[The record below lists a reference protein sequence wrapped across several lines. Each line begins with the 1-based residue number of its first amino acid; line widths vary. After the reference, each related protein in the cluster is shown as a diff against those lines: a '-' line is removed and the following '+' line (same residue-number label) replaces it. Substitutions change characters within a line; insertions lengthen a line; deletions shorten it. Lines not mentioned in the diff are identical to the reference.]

1 MLFQV
6 LAPLT
11 GQIVF
16 QTEHEA
22 CIPDE
27 GTVAALKKAGY
38 KIRKSETKKIATPY
52 RDWNKALFVAQ
63 ETEVSA

>member
-11 GQIVF
+11 GQIIF

-27 GTVAALKKAGY
+27 GTMAALKKAGY
-38 KIRKSETKKIATPY
+38 KIRKSETKKITTLY

>member
-27 GTVAALKKAGY
+27 NTMVALKKAGY
-38 KIRKSETKKIATPY
+38 KIRKSEKEQAKESPQSLAVY
-52 RDWNKALFVAQ
+52 K
-63 ETEVSA
+63 